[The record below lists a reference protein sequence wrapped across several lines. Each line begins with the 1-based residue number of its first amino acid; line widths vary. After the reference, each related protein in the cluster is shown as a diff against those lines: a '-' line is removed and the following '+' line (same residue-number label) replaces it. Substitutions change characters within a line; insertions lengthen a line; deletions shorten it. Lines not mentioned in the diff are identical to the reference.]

1 MKYKECT
8 KLQPEHEFITG
19 NYKLYTA
26 ILFLPCLLVTRL
38 LLQGTN
44 LPVDDTWR
52 LIVSFTSRDLF
63 DRSPLYPMLY
73 SVDIVFV
80 SDLILWV
87 IKDRIMNKWGGG
99 RAISRRSQEHAARF
113 SPELVL
119 SLCLSCTSETRP
131 GADTCEPEIQL
142 VMMILLCLLFCI
154 YVCCFVFMSVMI
166 AMLLWCRCRSSA
178 CSVVHTVPLT
188 VPISNIINN
197 DDVVLFVVLYLLW

>member
-8 KLQPEHEFITG
+8 ITTRTWIITG

-73 SVDIVFV
+73 TVDIVFV

-154 YVCCFVFMSVMI
+154 YECYDWIMNRRCSCGDGSGSVPVTVPVLMD
-166 AMLLWCRCRSSA
+166 AVLSCTRCRWRCWLA
-178 CSVVHTVPLT
+178 
-188 VPISNIINN
+188 I
-197 DDVVLFVVLYLLW
+197 